1 MIVETPTVEVTEEI
15 REIHVDPRSEKI
27 YLTAGSDVLL
37 DTNDITVSPE
47 NVPFTELDLQI
58 EDPALAYIPE
68 QTEDDIREYGLRIVA
83 LTEGETKL
91 RVTLRGTEI
100 HFDIELHITAPAVE
114 QTAEAETELYEES
127 ASSDETYSESD
138 TESEENVILYE
149 DNVESVI
156 PYPEE

>member
-1 MIVETPTVEVTEEI
+1 M
-15 REIHVDPRSEKI
+15 DPRSEKI
-27 YLTAGSDVLL
+27 YITAGSDVLL
-37 DTNDITVSPE
+37 DMNDITVSPE

-68 QTEDDIREYGLRIVA
+68 QSEDDIREYGLRIVG
-83 LTEGETKL
+83 LIEGETKL

-114 QTAEAETELYEES
+114 QTETVEFTETETYETS
-127 ASSDETYSESD
+127 GETYSE
-138 TESEENVILYE
+138 TESESEEEVILYE

-156 PYPEE
+156 LYPTE